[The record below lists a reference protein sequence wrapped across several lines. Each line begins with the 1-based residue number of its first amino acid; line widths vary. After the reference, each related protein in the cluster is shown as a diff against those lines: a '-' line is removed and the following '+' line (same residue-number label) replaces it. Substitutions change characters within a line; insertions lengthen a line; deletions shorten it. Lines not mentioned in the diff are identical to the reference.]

1 MNDAIRISSP
11 ADILGFI
18 PHSLGFVPRESF
30 VFLTMRGKTLG
41 ATLRVDAPAFAEP
54 AGFARSMVDYLALDT
69 QATAVLLAIYTA
81 STPAPGQAR
90 PFHDYVEAVI
100 EALEGAGTPLQDAW
114 LVTPSHWQNLL
125 CDSDAGCCPPESL
138 ETITDGQL
146 NAELVFRGS
155 SYQKTPGT
163 TYPPFTG
170 PADAIDRIREA
181 VFGVFAGELHTG
193 RELWADALTRDGW
206 TDPDTAVELVACF
219 QRPDLRD
226 VMFCNVIDPERLDAE
241 DSGDLLIGQGI
252 TPDWDRVDRAQQLAR
267 DLMETAPDGFRA
279 PLLTLIGWLSYLKGQ
294 SSVAAEHFT
303 LAIEDSP
310 GYRLAGLLEQLV
322 SRGTVAPVAKDQ
334 ATAYKRHR

>member
-81 STPAPGQAR
+81 STPALGQPR
-90 PFHDYVEAVI
+90 PFHDHVEAVI
-100 EALEGAGTPLQDAW
+100 EALDSAGTPLQDAW
-114 LVTPSHWQNLL
+114 LVTPSHWRNLL
-125 CDSDAGCCPPESL
+125 CDSEAGCCLPEPL
-138 ETITDGQL
+138 ESITDGQL

-155 SYQKTPGT
+155 SYQKGPGA
-163 TYPPFTG
+163 TYPPFSG
-170 PADAIDRIREA
+170 PSDTADRIREA
-181 VFGVFAGELHTG
+181 VYQVFAGDLHTG

-206 TDPDTAVELVACF
+206 TDPETAVELVACF

-226 VMFCNVIDPERLDAE
+226 VMFCNVIDPERPDAE

-267 DLMETAPDGFRA
+267 DLMETTPERYRA

-294 SSVAAEHFT
+294 SSMAAEHFT
-303 LAIEDSP
+303 LAIEVSP
-310 GYRLAGLLEQLV
+310 GCRLAGLLEELV
-322 SRGTVAPVAKDQ
+322 SRGTIAPVAKNQ